1 MSADEQ
7 RRALDYVRRVRER
20 FIAEPKRY
28 ERFLTIMKDFKSQ
41 RCGAFKNRIATSS
54 SRAHVAGD
62 RARARSRV
70 ANDALTFLL
79 RVFAVRVAGLTR
91 ARSRRAC
98 ARRYPRT
105 TTWSLDSTSSCP
117 RYAR

>member
-41 RCGAFKNRIATSS
+41 RCGAFKNRI
-54 SRAHVAGD
+54 RAN
-62 RARARSRV
+62 R
-70 ANDALTFLL
+70 
-79 RVFAVRVAGLTR
+79 
-91 ARSRRAC
+91 C
-98 ARRYPRT
+98 ARRALASPAT
-105 TTWSLDSTSSCP
+105 
-117 RYAR
+117 ARGGVRAARMMH